1 MVTCGKSSI
10 KKRWL
15 TRLGTVKCGQ
25 RMERSSLGQL
35 LLVGVPGLDLDSE
48 TVRLFRKV
56 QPGGYILF
64 GRNIRS
70 ASQLRK
76 LIDDLRDLSLIEPI
90 ITIDQEGGRVSRLK
104 LISNEPPNA
113 QQLRKKGD
121 PALIREHGRLT
132 GELLRLFGFNLDL
145 CPVLDISFDDDADN
159 SLRGRCYGTSV
170 KEVIAFAG
178 AFNEALLET
187 GILSCGKHFPGY
199 AAATL
204 DPHHELPC
212 IDRSREELNRTELAI
227 FRALAPRVSSMM
239 VCHAWYPA
247 FDPEKTPASLSR
259 SIVTDLLLSEFDFDG
274 LIMTD
279 DLDMGAITNEVGLTP
294 TIERAMLAGNHLS
307 MICHRIHLIEEARA
321 ALEKAE
327 RAALGRAL
335 AAVDRF
341 KQKMVAPKPFSEER
355 FRGLDRE
362 VWELRVSVLGAEAAS
377 LRSPD
382 DGKRSPVEIY

>member
-1 MVTCGKSSI
+1 
-10 KKRWL
+10 
-15 TRLGTVKCGQ
+15 
-25 RMERSSLGQL
+25 MERSSLGQL
-35 LLVGVPGLDLDSE
+35 LLVGVPGLELDSE
-48 TVRLFRKV
+48 TARLFRKV

-64 GRNIRS
+64 GRNIQS
-70 ASQLRK
+70 ASRLRK
-76 LIDDLRDLSLIEPI
+76 LIDDLRDLSPIEPI
-90 ITIDQEGGRVSRLK
+90 ITVDQEGGRVSRLK
-104 LISNEPPNA
+104 LIGNEPPNA

-159 SLRGRCYGTSV
+159 SLRGRCYGSSV
-170 KEVIAFAG
+170 KEVIDFAG
-178 AFNEALLET
+178 AFNEALLEA

-204 DPHHELPC
+204 DPHHELPR
-212 IDRSREELNRTELAI
+212 IERSREELDRTELAI
-227 FRALAPRVSSMM
+227 FREFAHRVSSMM

-259 SIVTDLLLSEFDFDG
+259 SIVTDLLLSELDFDG

-279 DLDMGAITNEVGLTP
+279 DLDMGAIINEVGFTA
-294 TIERAMLAGNHLS
+294 TFERAMLAGNHLA
-307 MICHRIHLIEEARA
+307 MICHRVHLIDEARA

-327 RAALGRAL
+327 RAALDRAL

-341 KQKMVAPKPFSEER
+341 KRKMAAPKAFSEER
-355 FRGLDRE
+355 FRALDRE
-362 VWELRVSVLGAEAAS
+362 VWELRVATLGSEAAA

-382 DGKRSPVEIY
+382 DGSRSPVEIY